1 MCGDLPP
8 HSSAHLRRPGERDE
22 IDVHVA
28 SKRLAG
34 RLAEAGHHLEDPIR
48 HACLRC
54 ELGEAQ
60 RGERGLLRRLQN
72 DAVPGRERGPDLP
85 ARHQQREV
93 PRHDCADDAERLAYE
108 HDDVVRPGRSDLVVD
123 LVDRLPVV
131 RDALGRE
138 RDVHAPRVADRL
150 AHVERL
156 EERELVTVLANELGE
171 ADENAL
177 PLFRCEPRPDTRLE
191 CRARTAHGAVDV
203 LHIAC
208 RNRRDHASGAGADA
222 VERLPRGRVDVH
234 AVDEG
239 LRANRDA
246 GEHVVDGRGHG
257 APPARSG
264 SMMTTVRPPSPL
276 RMRSS
281 AASTPS
287 RSVVCV
293 ITPARSSS
301 PASASAASSGRSRA
315 ASPEP

>member
-1 MCGDLPP
+1 MWRPSAWPAVSPRPGTTWRTPSGTP
-8 HSSAHLRRPGERDE
+8 ASVASSARRNAVSGDCSAGFRTTLFP
-22 IDVHVA
+22 VA
-28 SKRLAG
+28 SAGPTFQLAISSG
-34 RLAEAGHHLEDPIR
+34 KFHGTT
-48 HACLRC
+48 
-54 ELGEAQ
+54 
-60 RGERGLLRRLQN
+60 
-72 DAVPGRERGPDLP
+72 
-85 ARHQQREV
+85 
-93 PRHDCADDAERLAYE
+93 
-108 HDDVVRPGRSDLVVD
+108 
-123 LVDRLPVV
+123 
-131 RDALGRE
+131 
-138 RDVHAPRVADRL
+138 AP
-150 AHVERL
+150 
-156 EERELVTVLANELGE
+156 TTPSGS
-171 ADENAL
+171 
-177 PLFRCEPRPDTRLE
+177 
-191 CRARTAHGAVDV
+191 RTSMTTSSGAVDV